1 MTTTTDVRRTTGGTT
16 STDTTADAAPGAATS
31 GTSTDDVR
39 LPRTRFVRSEWIKLR
54 SLRSTVYSLAAAFV
68 AIVAIGTFMSL
79 GAVLADSSEGE
90 PVGPLAGAL
99 AGIGLS
105 ELIVAV
111 LGVLAVTG
119 EYASGLVRVTFAAV
133 PRRTSVL
140 VAKAVTVGATV
151 FVVTLAAALV
161 TFFAAGAV
169 VARTGASLSQTAPGV
184 VRALVG
190 AALYLAGIALLGMGF
205 GWLLRSTAGA
215 MAALV
220 GMLYVLPVVG
230 MVLPAEVGARILPY
244 LPNNAG
250 TAIMQIPPAG
260 PLGAW
265 GGFALFAG
273 YVAMILA
280 AAAVAVRRRDA

>member
-1 MTTTTDVRRTTGGTT
+1 MTTSADVRRTTGGTT
-16 STDTTADAAPGAATS
+16 TDPQTTNTDVTTARAAT
-31 GTSTDDVR
+31 GTGDAR
-39 LPRTRFVRSEWIKLR
+39 LRRSRFVRSEWIKLR
-54 SLRSTVYSLAAAFV
+54 SLRSTVYSLAAAFLAV
-68 AIVAIGTFMSL
+68 VGIGTFMSL
-79 GAVLADSSEGE
+79 GAVLAEGSEGE
-90 PVGPLAGAL
+90 PVGPLAGTL
-99 AGIGLS
+99 AGVGLA

-111 LGVLAVTG
+111 LGVLTVTG

-133 PRRTSVL
+133 PRRTTVL
-140 VAKAVTVGATV
+140 VAKAVTVAATV
-151 FVVTLAAALV
+151 FAVILAAAMV
-161 TFFAAGAV
+161 TFFAARAV
-169 VARTGASLSQTAPGV
+169 VGTAGADLSLTTPGV

-220 GMLYVLPVVG
+220 GMLYVLPVIGV
-230 MVLPAEVGARILPY
+230 VLPAEVGARILPY

-250 TAIMQIPPAG
+250 TAIMQIPPSG

-265 GGFALFAG
+265 GGFALFVG
-273 YVAMILA
+273 YVVVILG